1 MPGNRSSKASRV
13 TMNHVAERAGVS
25 QTTVSIVLNNTPGI
39 IIAQDTRER
48 VMEAV
53 KDLKYRPNTIAQNLR
68 TQRSD
73 TIGFITDEIAI
84 SPFAGRIFEGAQ
96 DAAWEAGKILLLV
109 NTKRQPDLERAA
121 AELLRGRQV
130 EGLIFAT
137 MYHHAVELPP
147 TLEGLPTVL
156 LDCYVED
163 RSLPSVVPDEEDG
176 GYRATRALIDK
187 GHQRIAFL
195 NNVDPIPASSGR
207 LAGYKRALMEAG
219 LPLDESLTTRE
230 QSDQAGGY
238 RATLKLM
245 QRENAPT
252 ALFCFNDRMAMGAYD
267 ALRKLNLRI
276 PEDVAVVGFDNQET
290 IAANLYPPL
299 STMALPHYEM
309 GVWAVNYLIQPPATQ
324 AEPVQQVME
333 CVFVERAS
341 T

>member
-1 MPGNRSSKASRV
+1 MSGSRSSKTSRV
-13 TMNHVAERAGVS
+13 TMNHVAERVGVS

-48 VMEAV
+48 VLKAV
-53 KDLKYRPNTIAQNLR
+53 KDLKYRPNAIAQNLR

-109 NTKRQPDLERAA
+109 NTKCQPDLERAA
-121 AELLRGRQV
+121 AELLRSRQV

-137 MYHHAVELPP
+137 MYHHAVNLPP
-147 TLEGLPTVL
+147 NLEGLPTVL

-176 GYRATRALIDK
+176 GYQVTRMLIQK
-187 GHQRIAFL
+187 GHRRIAFL
-195 NNVDPIPASSGR
+195 NNIDPIPASAGR
-207 LAGYKRALMEAG
+207 LAGYQRALTEAG
-219 LPLDESLTTRE
+219 LPFDEALLIHE
-230 QSDQAGGY
+230 QSDQSGGY
-238 RATLKLM
+238 RATFEIM
-245 QRENAPT
+245 QRNAVPS

-276 PEDVAVVGFDNQET
+276 PEDVAVMGFDNQEI

-309 GVWAVNYLIQPPATQ
+309 GAWAVNYLIRPPDPSS
-324 AEPVQQVME
+324 EPPQQRLK
-333 CVFVERAS
+333 CSFISRAS
-341 T
+341 F